1 MNQIMTIMKTSLRPG
16 LTRASLRMLCLSALY
31 LLWFSH
37 SLPAQQR
44 PLQTQDPAIIAPGNL
59 QLEFGFD
66 FLQDAQFPQSGLAG
80 DLTCVGVLGVNVGLG
95 RIVEFQIQGTAQNF
109 LSVRSQVPAP
119 IEPQLNVN
127 GNSTHDFGDLVLSTK
142 ILILSEDHHLLSL
155 GFRPSVQLPNASS
168 TKGLGMNSTQ
178 FYGTFL
184 LGRHVG
190 KLKAFGNLGLGI
202 LSNPINPG
210 SQNDV
215 LIYGLAALYPV
226 HPKVNLASEVF
237 GQWSTRSNPPLGT
250 ESLSQFRLGLQ
261 VFALGFRWDIGGI
274 AGLTKMSPNSGI
286 TIGITKEIHAF
297 KL

>member
-1 MNQIMTIMKTSLRPG
+1 MTIMKTSFHPG
-16 LTRASLRMLCLSALY
+16 LTCAPLHMVCLSALCIF
-31 LLWFSH
+31 LCSH

-44 PLQTQDPAIIAPGNL
+44 PLQTQDPAIIAPGDL
-59 QLEFGFD
+59 SLEFGFD
-66 FLQDAQFPQSGLAG
+66 FLQDAHFPQSGLTG
-80 DLTCVGVLGVNVGLG
+80 DLTSVGVIGVNVGLG
-95 RIVEFQIQGTAQNF
+95 KTVEFQIQGTAQSF
-109 LSVRSQVPAP
+109 LSVKSQVPAP

-127 GNSTHDFGDLVLSTK
+127 GNATHDFGDLVLSTK
-142 ILILSEDHHLLSL
+142 ILILSEEHHLLSL

-178 FYGTFL
+178 FYGSFL

-190 KLKAFGNLGLGI
+190 KLNAFGNLGLGI
-202 LSNPINPG
+202 LSNPINAA

-215 LIYGLAALYPV
+215 LIYGLAALYAV

-237 GQWSTRSNPPLGT
+237 GQWSLRSNPPLGT
-250 ESLSQFRLGLQ
+250 ESRSQFRFGLQ
-261 VFALGFRWDIGGI
+261 VFAAGFRWDIAGI
-274 AGLTKMSPNSGI
+274 AGLTRMSPNSGI